1 MSNIHS
7 SFLSFPHLAQPET
20 IRPNTGRMPKAKN
33 IIAVASGKGGVGK
46 TWFSISLSQA
56 MAKRGNKV
64 LLFDG
69 DLGLANVDV
78 QLGLMPRHDLSAQM
92 RSGMPMK
99 NIVTHF
105 ESGNFDVIA
114 GRSGAANL
122 ASIPMQQIAKMSLD
136 LMDISSSYDV
146 VVIDLGAGI
155 DRTVRQ
161 LAAVAGHTIIVLNDE
176 PTSLTDA
183 YAYIKL
189 SYNTTDQQD
198 IRLLINSALS
208 QEDGRKTYHT
218 ISKACQTFLGVTPPL
233 LGVIRMDK
241 RVKETIKRQ
250 TPILTSYP
258 GTDAAQD
265 IESITNQVLRLL

>member
-1 MSNIHS
+1 MTNIHS
-7 SFLSFPHLAQPET
+7 SFLSLPYFAQPES

-105 ESGNFDVIA
+105 ETGNFDVIA
-114 GRSGAANL
+114 GRSGAASL
-122 ASIPMQQIAKMSLD
+122 ASIPLQQIAKMSLD
-136 LMDISSSYDV
+136 LMEISPSYDV

-161 LAAVAGHTIIVLNDE
+161 LAAVAGNTIIVLNDE
-176 PTSLTDA
+176 PTSMTDA

-189 SYNTTDQQD
+189 SHNTGDQQN
-198 IRLLINSALS
+198 IQLLVNSAQS
-208 QEDGRKTYHT
+208 HEEGKKTYQT
-218 ISKACQTFLGVTPPL
+218 IGKACQTFLGVTPPL
-233 LGVIRMDK
+233 LGIIRMDK
-241 RVKETIKRQ
+241 KVKETIKRQ
-250 TPILTSYP
+250 IPILTNFP

-265 IESITNQVLRLL
+265 VESITNQVLRLL